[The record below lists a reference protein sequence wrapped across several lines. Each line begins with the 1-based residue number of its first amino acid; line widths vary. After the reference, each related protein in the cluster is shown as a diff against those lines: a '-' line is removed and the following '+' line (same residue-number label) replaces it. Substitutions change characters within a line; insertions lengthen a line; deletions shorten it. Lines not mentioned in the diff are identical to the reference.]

1 MRRATA
7 IAVLLAAGP
16 VTAAPARRSTTCV
29 EDDPVPSPPGYA
41 GWERSSVVAWEGV
54 EQQDGIVPDI
64 EEDRAHFPPAW
75 LRYPSPLRSAEL
87 LAEEARKPRGLYTR
101 VAPQDIKA
109 GDIVVRVAG
118 AGACGKMAIVAG
130 RSDDQWIVL
139 DAESKNARPPEAP
152 PALLPGAPPAPP
164 PAMPSTAPIFFD
176 GPRLRPEAAAY
187 RIEVKK
193 DSSLGHVREL
203 GRDLE
208 HLERTIA
215 ERPPLITPGRRGA
228 VDDLVH
234 KLVDEAWSLLLDKPF
249 ETDGRALTGR
259 ALALA
264 AALDW
269 PGATELAAAVL
280 DDVLKRQPS
289 RADAAVARASVFL
302 LAGEPDK
309 AVSLAEAASASPEVP
324 ARVRYV
330 IGRGLLAAGKKDAG
344 LAALKRYLED
354 DPFDPRAKKLVA
366 TAGREPALEPAP
378 RPAGEL
384 RFSATPERGRLQSGA
399 FGLGVEW
406 PLTWRVVAQN
416 SDPGAGLIIE
426 FSTGRVLR
434 DDGETER
441 AAVSLVVTATTRGE
455 AAAQAKKGARNM
467 FPDAKLKSLPPLL
480 PGSKRE
486 QFREKKD
493 GSQRQGEVT
502 TVEHDGTVTFLVL
515 NASTASYPKI
525 KDEYA
530 AFVKSLARTK

>member
-1 MRRATA
+1 VRRAVA
-7 IAVLLAAGP
+7 IALLLAAQP
-16 VTAAPARRSTTCV
+16 VTAAPATPRRSTTCV
-29 EDDPVPSPPGYA
+29 EDDPVPTPPGYA

-75 LRYPSPLRSAEL
+75 LRYPSPMRSAEL
-87 LAEEARKPRGLYTR
+87 LAAEARKPQGLYTR
-101 VAPQDIKA
+101 VAAQDIKA
-109 GDIVVRVAG
+109 GDVVVRVAG

-130 RSDDQWIVL
+130 RSGDQWSVL

-152 PALLPGAPPAPP
+152 PAGAPPAPP
-164 PAMPSTAPIFFD
+164 APLPSTAAVFFD
-176 GPRLRPEAAAY
+176 GARLRPEAAAY
-187 RIEVKK
+187 RIAVKK

-203 GRDLE
+203 TRDLE

-215 ERPPLITPGRRGA
+215 ERPPLITPGRQGA

-234 KLVDEAWSLLLDKPF
+234 KLVDEAWSLMLDKPF
-249 ETDGRALTGR
+249 EDDGRALTGR

-269 PGATELAAAVL
+269 PGAAEMAAAVL
-280 DDVLKRQPS
+280 DDVIKRKPS
-289 RADAAVARASVFL
+289 RGDAAVARASVYL

-309 AVSLAEAASASPEVP
+309 AVSLAEAATATPDVP
-324 ARVRYV
+324 ARIRYV

-344 LAALKRYLED
+344 LAAMKRYLED
-354 DPFDPRAKKLVA
+354 DPFDPRATKLVA
-366 TAGREPALEPAP
+366 TGGREPALAPAP
-378 RPAGEL
+378 KPAGEL

-399 FGLGVEW
+399 FGIGVEW
-406 PLTWRVVAQN
+406 PLTWRVVAEQGE
-416 SDPGAGLIIE
+416 PGTGLIVE

-441 AAVSLVVTATTRGE
+441 AAVSLVVHAASGGE
-455 AAAQAKKGARNM
+455 ATALAKKGARNM
-467 FPDAKLKSLPPLL
+467 FPDAKVKTLPPLI
-480 PGSKRE
+480 PGSRRE
-486 QFREKKD
+486 QFREKKS
-493 GSQRQGEVT
+493 GSPRQGEVT
-502 TVEHDGTVTFLVL
+502 TVERDGTVTFLVL

-530 AFVKSLARTK
+530 AFVKSLARVK

>member
-1 MRRATA
+1 MKRAAA

-87 LAEEARKPRGLYTR
+87 LAEESGKRKGLYTR

-139 DAESKNARPPEAP
+139 DSESKNARPPEAP

-234 KLVDEAWSLLLDKPF
+234 KLVDEAWSLDRK
-249 ETDGRALTGR
+249 
-259 ALALA
+259 
-264 AALDW
+264 
-269 PGATELAAAVL
+269 
-280 DDVLKRQPS
+280 
-289 RADAAVARASVFL
+289 SV
-302 LAGEPDK
+302 
-309 AVSLAEAASASPEVP
+309 V
-324 ARVRYV
+324 
-330 IGRGLLAAGKKDAG
+330 
-344 LAALKRYLED
+344 
-354 DPFDPRAKKLVA
+354 
-366 TAGREPALEPAP
+366 
-378 RPAGEL
+378 
-384 RFSATPERGRLQSGA
+384 
-399 FGLGVEW
+399 
-406 PLTWRVVAQN
+406 
-416 SDPGAGLIIE
+416 
-426 FSTGRVLR
+426 
-434 DDGETER
+434 
-441 AAVSLVVTATTRGE
+441 
-455 AAAQAKKGARNM
+455 
-467 FPDAKLKSLPPLL
+467 
-480 PGSKRE
+480 
-486 QFREKKD
+486 
-493 GSQRQGEVT
+493 
-502 TVEHDGTVTFLVL
+502 
-515 NASTASYPKI
+515 
-525 KDEYA
+525 
-530 AFVKSLARTK
+530 